1 MFTHAEIIKKR
12 KKHLKE
18 LKELANLFLKENKE
32 IKDHH
37 QHNWEAQVIENN
49 IKQLKR
55 VILDANKQLDDNELY
70 AHAISSSA
78 QFDHLRK
85 IVTGEGDFDIEV
97 YMTDM
102 VNGIERFEIHTYS
115 PSFSIVHD
123 LFWIPDGTIGEQHG
137 IATGKVLPDIYEK
150 YCPLRLEIIKK
161 EVIPYLEKKPNYST
175 HLKLLKEVINS
186 FGKSS
191 FLFLNIVLIALAES
205 LVRELCKFVYSKQN
219 PSKSENEINEYI
231 YDKFNSLETLI
242 TKADWKMDI
251 NVKIMEAYS
260 NSKFIIDPTLDAIA
274 LRVEEHKKAE
284 SDVKMEVKKMSK
296 IVEDTIVGKNQNGE
310 SVSELTREHLAR
322 IKELSKSIISK
333 EEVTNVSIR
342 YRLQFLLRRYKE
354 DRNSI
359 IHGNYFEFDKGWKC
373 YIYLSAITKTFDVI
387 KEYDVI
393 YKTQP

>member
-1 MFTHAEIIKKR
+1 MFTQAEIIKKR

-18 LKELANLFLKENKE
+18 LKEIANVFFKENKE
-32 IKDHH
+32 IKGHH

-55 VILDANKQLDDNELY
+55 IILNANKQLGDAELRAY
-70 AHAISSSA
+70 ATSSAA
-78 QFDHLRK
+78 QFDQLRK
-85 IVTGEGDFDIEV
+85 IVTGEADFDIEV

-123 LFWIPDGTIGEQHG
+123 LFWIPDGTIGEQHS
-137 IATGKVLPDIYEK
+137 IATGKVSPDIYEK
-150 YCPLRLEIIKK
+150 YCPLRLEIIEK
-161 EVIPYLEKKPNYST
+161 EVIPYLKKKSNYST
-175 HLKLLKEVINS
+175 HLKLLNEVINS

-191 FLFLNIVLIALAES
+191 FLFLNIVLITLAES

-219 PSKSENEINEYI
+219 PGKSENEINEYI

-242 TKADWKMDI
+242 TKADWKKDI
-251 NVKIMEAYS
+251 PVKIMEAYS
-260 NSKFIIDPTLDAIA
+260 NSKFIIDPTLDEIA
-274 LRVEEHKKAE
+274 LRVEGHKTAE
-284 SDVKMEVKKMSK
+284 DDIKKEVQKMSK
-296 IVEDTIVGKNQNGE
+296 IIEDVIVGKKQNDE
-310 SVSELTREHLAR
+310 SVSELTRSHLTR
-322 IKELSKSIISK
+322 MKELSKSIINK
-333 EEVTNVSIR
+333 EEFINVSIR

-373 YIYLSAITKTFDVI
+373 YIYLSAITKTYEVI
-387 KEYDVI
+387 KEYDEI
-393 YKTQP
+393 YKK